1 MRTTSH
7 VVVLLVAMVMAVV
20 AASWLVARPP
30 AIVMPRIAT
39 GIPGLSAHERSTAA
53 TDSSCIECHG
63 DVVAKHRASPH
74 GRTLARIDA
83 GAATTL
89 ATARRDDDALGR
101 FIERDSGAWLEH
113 PHRGAPLP
121 VQWLFGSGMQAR
133 TPVTTWLDPDG
144 RTVMLEHALS
154 WYPPGFLDAT
164 LGTEAMQ
171 SRGGLAAC
179 GKLLD
184 PETTRACFGCHA
196 SLVPARDGRI
206 DEGAV
211 VVGVGCVRCHPGGH
225 LHATAMTRGGPDPA
239 AGGWKRLSP
248 LESIRAC
255 GECHRRDDQLPPEDI
270 RPDNTLIV
278 RFAPVGLA
286 QSACFTRQSDHRF
299 DCLTCHDPHGA
310 ATRRAATT
318 TERCVGCHGDASSSR
333 KCSSAP
339 LTSDC
344 TTCHMPAVEVQP
356 HLSFTDHWI
365 RIRPATRS
373 HPGE

>member
-1 MRTTSH
+1 MRVPSQ
-7 VVVLLVAMVMAVV
+7 VFVPLVAMVMAVV

-30 AIVMPRIAT
+30 AVVIPRIAT
-39 GIPGLSAHERSTAA
+39 GIPGLPAHERSTAA
-53 TDSSCIECHG
+53 SDSSCIECHG
-63 DVVAKHRASPH
+63 DVVAEHRASPH

-101 FIERDSGAWLEH
+101 FITRDSGVWLEH
-113 PHRGAPLP
+113 THGGEPLP
-121 VQWLFGSGMQAR
+121 VQWLFGSGMHAR

-164 LGTEAMQ
+164 LGTEVIR
-171 SRGGLAAC
+171 SRAGLTAC
-179 GKLLD
+179 GKILD

-206 DEGAV
+206 EEGAV
-211 VVGVGCVRCHPGGH
+211 VAGVGCVRCHPSGY
-225 LHATAMTRGGPDPA
+225 LHATAMMHGIPDPT
-239 AGGWKRLSP
+239 AGEWKRLSP

-255 GECHRRDDQLPPEDI
+255 GECHRRDDQLPPEDV

-286 QSACFTRQSDHRF
+286 QSACFTRQTDHRF
-299 DCLTCHDPHGA
+299 DCLTCHEPHGA
-310 ATRRAATT
+310 AARRPAATA
-318 TERCVGCHGDASSSR
+318 ERCVGCHGETSSSGE
-333 KCSSAP
+333 CSSAP

-365 RIRPATRS
+365 RIRPATQAR
-373 HPGE
+373 PAE